1 MFAVPGGA
9 AGGGIA
15 SSTNLETREQRVSI
29 ETQAAAPRAR
39 GLYGVSLGRS
49 LADAA
54 RYVLGDYGLAA
65 AIVTLGL
72 LIGLAVIGPLL
83 WGVDPLS
90 IDVGASLEGPSWA
103 HPMGTDGIG
112 RDMFARFNVGAQIS
126 MIVGVAVVITG
137 ALIGGAIGLVAGTL
151 GGWVDNVL
159 MRVMDSILAFPPLI
173 LAMAVTVGLGGGLTT
188 AAIGIV
194 ITSIPY
200 YARLLRSDVIRIR
213 SLLFIEAAH
222 AIGASPVRVMVR
234 HILPQTVSTLFIQ
247 AAALFGYSIL
257 TLAALSFVGLG
268 AQIPTPEWG
277 IMITDGLQYALTGQW
292 WIGVFPGVGLLAAVA
307 ATSILADKLRDIL
320 DPRGQYAQL

>member
-1 MFAVPGGA
+1 M
-9 AGGGIA
+9 
-15 SSTNLETREQRVSI
+15 
-29 ETQAAAPRAR
+29 
-39 GLYGVSLGRS
+39 YGVSLGRT
-49 LADAA
+49 LADGA

-65 AIVTLGL
+65 AILTMAFLV
-72 LIGLAVIGPLL
+72 GLALLGPVV
-83 WGVDPLS
+83 WRIDPLS
-90 IDVGASLEGPSWA
+90 IDVAASLEGPSWA

-112 RDMFARFNVGAQIS
+112 RDMFARFNVGARIS
-126 MIVGVAVVITG
+126 MIVGVAVVIAG
-137 ALIGGAIGLVAGTL
+137 AFIGGAIGLVAGTL

-213 SLLFIEAAH
+213 SLLFVEAAH

-234 HILPQTVSTLFIQ
+234 HILPHTVSTLFIQ